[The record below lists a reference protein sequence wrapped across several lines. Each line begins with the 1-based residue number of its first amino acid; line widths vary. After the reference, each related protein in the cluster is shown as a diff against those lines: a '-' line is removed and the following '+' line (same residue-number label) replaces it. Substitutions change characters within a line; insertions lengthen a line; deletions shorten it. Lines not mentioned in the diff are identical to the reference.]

1 MKRLERMANILDK
14 VFRFVMFMFALYLLA
29 TLIHLIMI
37 FNNTKK
43 ITLLER
49 NNWMQVFFIFL
60 GLLLLISFMHCIV
73 VEKIKKKSKKNFWL
87 N

>member
-14 VFRFVMFMFALYLLA
+14 VFRFVIFMFFLYLLA

-37 FNNTKK
+37 FNNTRK
-43 ITLLER
+43 ITLIEH
-49 NNWMQVFFIFL
+49 NNWMHVFFIFL
-60 GLLLLISFMHCIV
+60 GVLLFISFLHCIV

>member
-14 VFRFVMFMFALYLLA
+14 VFRFVMFMFALYLLL
-29 TLIHLIMI
+29 TLIHLITI
-37 FNNTKK
+37 FNNTRK
-43 ITLLER
+43 ITQLER
-49 NNWMQVFFIFL
+49 NNFMQVFFIFL
-60 GLLLLISFMHCIV
+60 GVLLFISFLHCIV

>member
-29 TLIHLIMI
+29 TLIYLIMI
-37 FNNTKK
+37 FNNTRK
-43 ITLLER
+43 ITQLER
-49 NNWMQVFFIFL
+49 NNFMQVFFIFL
-60 GLLLLISFMHCIV
+60 GVLLFISFLHCIV
-73 VEKIKKKSKKNFWL
+73 VEKIKKKSKKKFWL